1 MHKSGWDRQWWCA
14 DLGLFPSRPQA
25 RDGLLHCDYL
35 VARKKKME
43 KIKDVRPNRKEVAE
57 RDENNSIFSFRFSVN
72 TQVDYAAAGPEP
84 AHV

>member
-1 MHKSGWDRQWWCA
+1 
-14 DLGLFPSRPQA
+14 
-25 RDGLLHCDYL
+25 
-35 VARKKKME
+35 ME

-72 TQVDYAAAGPEP
+72 TQVDYAATGPEP